1 MSLWNVRVSRFIC
14 CAHVYAQSAIAQV
27 SKRMAHKRSSANLVI
42 EVEEDNVGLHRLRVH
57 AGARRI
63 RTLCIPSTN
72 AFLYS
77 YVPHTIKSWN
87 SLSPTLVNAVSLSSF
102 KHLL

>member
-1 MSLWNVRVSRFIC
+1 MSGFARLAAATVIVEDKEDALQCEGTCQLWFHRY
-14 CAHVYAQSAIAQV
+14 CAGEAF
-27 SKRMAHKRSSANLVI
+27 AHS
-42 EVEEDNVGLHRLRVH
+42 
-57 AGARRI
+57 
-63 RTLCIPSTN
+63 N